1 MSVLR
6 PRPPEDPLVCEAL
19 TPDPGPP
26 EGAESARRV
35 PAMALEPS
43 PGSAAHPLATPVH
56 EVERLLAEYGV
67 TRSQAR
73 RRESRLFAILD
84 RARSIAGDADRVIF
98 LGDPATLAGPRLL
111 LASCA
116 HPWHDQLGRGD
127 RGGRPRLVFLPAEH
141 DPDAVGGLLDLVAPP
156 GRGAGADRD
165 VLGRVALVIVGA
177 PEATAT
183 ADIVALLRPTVGER
197 VFHTDAITGHGPA
210 PGDGPGSV
218 LGAAGLLAGALA
230 GIDVVRLLVGAA
242 ALLTRCRSAV
252 GSTPVSTLVRS
263 LGGGSSPARVL
274 LTRQAA
280 LTHLADWYR
289 HVLGAARGAGVLLP
303 GGPAGCGCRHLAVTG
318 GAPRRDLPRATAAG
332 GDWPAAATARL
343 EADIADLR
351 AAGCA
356 GAVIRLPRVDEHA
369 IGQLIALLLL
379 TTAVESRWHAARES
393 EDAPP
398 RERCDGGGPGL

>member
-6 PRPPEDPLVCEAL
+6 PRPPEDLLVCEVL
-19 TPDPGPP
+19 TPDRGTP
-26 EGAESARRV
+26 EGADHDRLVPALAMESA
-35 PAMALEPS
+35 
-43 PGSAAHPLATPVH
+43 PGDAAHPLVAPVH

-84 RARSIAGDADRVIF
+84 RARSIAADADRVIL

-111 LASCA
+111 LATCA

-156 GRGAGADRD
+156 GWDAGADRD
-165 VLGRVALVIVGA
+165 VLDRVSLVIVGTPA
-177 PEATAT
+177 ATAT
-183 ADIVALLRPTVGER
+183 ADIVALLRPAVGER
-197 VFHTDAITGHGPA
+197 VFHTDATIGHGPA

-230 GIDVVRLLVGAA
+230 GIDVVRLLAGAA
-242 ALLTRCRSAV
+242 ALLTRCRSAA
-252 GSTPVSTLVRS
+252 GSTPLTTLVRA
-263 LGGGSSPARVL
+263 LDGGPWPARVL

-280 LTHLADWYR
+280 LAPLADWYR
-289 HVLGAARGAGVLLP
+289 HVLGAAGVAGVLLP
-303 GGPAGCGCRHLAVTG
+303 GGPAGAGCRHLAVTG

-332 GDWPAAATARL
+332 EGWTAAAPARL
-343 EADIADLR
+343 ETDIAHLR
-351 AAGCA
+351 AAGCG

-369 IGQLIALLLL
+369 IGQVIALLLL
-379 TTAVESRWHAARES
+379 ATAVESRWHAARECV
-393 EDAPP
+393 DAPSG
-398 RERCDGGGPGL
+398 ERCDGGGPGL